1 MCKYDIRNRDMKE
14 YPGMNISSIALSEG
28 FIYCE
33 EDVAFMIGVLL
44 MVLLRKALEAM
55 MKVS

>member
-1 MCKYDIRNRDMKE
+1 MKE
-14 YPGMNISSIALSEG
+14 YPGMNMSSIALSEG

-33 EDVAFMIGVLL
+33 EDVAFMTGVLL

-55 MKVS
+55 MRVS

>member
-14 YPGMNISSIALSEG
+14 YPGMNISNIAVSEG

-33 EDVAFMIGVLL
+33 EDVAFMTGVLL

-55 MKVS
+55 VRV

>member
-1 MCKYDIRNRDMKE
+1 MCKYDIKNREMKE
-14 YPGMNISSIALSEG
+14 YPGMNISNIAVSEG

-33 EDVAFMIGVLL
+33 EDVAFMTGVLL

-55 MKVS
+55 VRV